1 MKSKYTE
8 AGVDIDKGNQIVK
21 DIKGMVRST
30 FSPAVLADIGLFGG
44 LYDITGLGEGENV
57 LVASI
62 DGVGT
67 KLHLAAQLNRFRGV
81 GHDIVAH
88 CCDDIVV
95 QGARPLFF
103 LDYVA
108 AADLT
113 VEGVTEIVAGITE
126 ECRTNHC
133 ALLGGETAE
142 MPGTY
147 CRGQYDLAGC
157 IVGVVN
163 RQKLIDGKTIKP
175 GDVAVALPSSGL
187 HTNGF
192 SLARKIL
199 FQDGGYDLSYM
210 PEAGGPTLGDILLE
224 PHRSYIPTVLPLIDA
239 IPVKGIAH
247 ITGGGLYENVPRILP
262 EGTGVTFDAKA
273 FPVPFIYQFMQKLG
287 EVDPKEMYRVFNM
300 GIGLVIFVSPEN
312 AETVIRFAKEK
323 QNLPAAVIG
332 KVTEG
337 DRKVEI
343 VNL

>member
-1 MKSKYTE
+1 
-8 AGVDIDKGNQIVK
+8 
-21 DIKGMVRST
+21 
-30 FSPAVLADIGLFGG
+30 
-44 LYDITGLGEGENV
+44 
-57 LVASI
+57 
-62 DGVGT
+62 
-67 KLHLAAQLNRFRGV
+67 
-81 GHDIVAH
+81 
-88 CCDDIVV
+88 
-95 QGARPLFF
+95 
-103 LDYVA
+103 
-108 AADLT
+108 
-113 VEGVTEIVAGITE
+113 
-126 ECRTNHC
+126 
-133 ALLGGETAE
+133 

-147 CRGQYDLAGC
+147 CKGQYDLAGC

-199 FQDGGYDLSYM
+199 FQDAGYDLGYI

-224 PHRSYIPTVLPLIDA
+224 PHRSYIPTVLPLINA

-273 FPVPFIYQFMQKLG
+273 FPVPFIYRFMQKLG

-323 QNLPAAVIG
+323 QGLTAAVIG

-343 VNL
+343 ENL